1 MSTGKTAKTNG
12 HGGKR
17 KGAGQPPFEPTDQ
30 ERHWVQIMR
39 AGGMTTTRISNALRP
54 GGVPRST
61 MEKHFKDELAT
72 GFDHIHAK
80 IMSVIY
86 EKALNGEW
94 PACKF
99 LATHRMGFSETI
111 VVDSNVHLAAEKDLQ
126 DELERDFD
134 RIAAA
139 AEASK
144 VSETTH

>member
-1 MSTGKTAKTNG
+1 MSTGKIAKTNG

-17 KGAGQPPFEPTDQ
+17 NGAGQPRFQATDQ

-39 AGGMTTTRISNALRP
+39 AGGMTTQRIANALRP

-61 MEKHFKDELAT
+61 MEKNFKDELAT

-111 VVDSNVHLAAEKDLQ
+111 VVDSSVHLASEKELRD
-126 DELERDFD
+126 DLERSFA

-139 AEASK
+139 Q
-144 VSETTH
+144 ETAKSSSAIN

>member
-1 MSTGKTAKTNG
+1 MSTGKIAKTNG

-17 KGAGQPPFEPTDQ
+17 NGAGQPPFQATDQ

-39 AGGMTTTRISNALRP
+39 AGGMTTQRIANALRP

-86 EKALNGEW
+86 GKALNGEW

-111 VVDSNVHLAAEKDLQ
+111 VVDGNVHIAAAQDLR
-126 DELERDFD
+126 DDLERRFA

-139 AEASK
+139 QEPQKLLAP
-144 VSETTH
+144 